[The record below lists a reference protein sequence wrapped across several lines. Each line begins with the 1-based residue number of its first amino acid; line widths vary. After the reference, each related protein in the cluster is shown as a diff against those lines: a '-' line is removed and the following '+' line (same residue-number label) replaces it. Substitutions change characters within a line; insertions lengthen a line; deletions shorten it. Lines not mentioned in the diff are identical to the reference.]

1 MTSDSTGSSLFS
13 VGPLTG
19 DAPAADSSGSA
30 LMSALGAAS
39 SASGAFSGASGASA
53 SEGFGS
59 FRPAAG
65 SASRPA
71 GGSPSHGSPS
81 HGPPPHGSSRGAPGF
96 LCVFRA
102 AGGTYAL
109 DVAHVRQVVA
119 MPPLRRVPAAHPA
132 VMGVANLRGTI
143 LTVLDPAPVLGV
155 DDESEPAGPAGS
167 VLVAQIG
174 GLLFGLPIQRA
185 EGVFRFRP
193 ESVRR
198 LAGSGEHPAV
208 DGLVEPEGRAGLV
221 AAVLRPEVLAERLA
235 ALRAAGRDRSGP
247 AAVSS

>member
-13 VGPLTG
+13 VGPRTG
-19 DAPAADSSGSA
+19 DAPAPDSSGSA

-39 SASGAFSGASGASA
+39 SASGASAGASGASGG

-59 FRPAAG
+59 FRPTAG
-65 SASRPA
+65 PAPRPV
-71 GGSPSHGSPS
+71 GGSPPQGS
-81 HGPPPHGSSRGAPGF
+81 SSRGAPGF

-155 DDESEPAGPAGS
+155 GDDSEPTGPAAGSPGS

-174 GLLFGLPIQRA
+174 GLLFGLAIRRA

-235 ALRAAGRDRSGP
+235 ALRAAGRGRSGP
-247 AAVSS
+247 AAYSS